1 MSPTYTEVIFDIET
15 KKIFEDIGSNDPAGL
30 GVSIVSLY
38 KRILDENFNEVDEVP
53 ETLKDRDISD
63 RSRISGLIGRS

>member
-38 KRILDENFNEVDEVP
+38 KRILDENFNEVDGE
-53 ETLKDRDISD
+53 LKSFWEEDFADF
-63 RSRISGLIGRS
+63 